1 MNKYKESFNN
11 IKMAMEDGCYDSV
24 FHKDDIDNITDL
36 VERATPKKVFKEQM
50 LDYYDSDNGCKSFEY
65 ENVKCDKC
73 NALLTTEN
81 DRYDC
86 WINPVKLKDLK
97 FCPNCGQALDWS
109 E

>member
-1 MNKYKESFNN
+1 MNKYENALEYMSCICEEDYKQFEILKE
-11 IKMAMEDGCYDSV
+11 
-24 FHKDDIDNITDL
+24 L
-36 VERATPKKVFKEQM
+36 VERATPVKPFKEQM
-50 LDYYDSDNGCKSFEY
+50 LDTYDSDNGSHTFEY

-86 WINPVKLKDLK
+86 WINPTKLKELK

-109 E
+109 DEQC